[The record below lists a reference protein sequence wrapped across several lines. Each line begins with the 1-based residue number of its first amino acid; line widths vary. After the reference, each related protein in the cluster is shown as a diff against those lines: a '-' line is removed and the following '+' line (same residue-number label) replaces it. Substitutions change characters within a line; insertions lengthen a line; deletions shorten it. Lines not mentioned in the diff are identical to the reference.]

1 MGLLSQLPS
10 IRYYTPPPR
19 RWHGDLKFFRA
30 PWDRTKI
37 LENIANNFTFSI
49 TWRCRGAPTATVA
62 FPRSAHGVPL
72 RSKGVLTG
80 RLAAWSRSAH
90 GVLRDQA
97 ANRPRLLGVLVAC
110 KELSLRID
118 GVHTA
123 RTARPMR
130 FYGVF
135 TECLRAYK
143 KTSGPGISQKSS
155 HI

>member
-10 IRYYTPPPR
+10 IR
-19 RWHGDLKFFRA
+19 DLKFLRA
-30 PWDRTKI
+30 PWDRTRI

-62 FPRSAHGVPL
+62 FPRSVHGVPL

-90 GVLRDQA
+90 
-97 ANRPRLLGVLVAC
+97 GVLVAC

-155 HI
+155 CI